1 MTIRPG
7 ETWGELVEAPTDL
20 LVIDSDAALG
30 AHVESGRPGDVLL
43 TGGDLLQTLGGP
55 SAVAGVLRF
64 PLDVLRIEADD
75 DRYVAVAH
83 VVAHEARWWGWRG
96 WRGPI
101 VAVMNVDRRGPWD
114 IAPRA
119 HPNDG
124 RADVVEV
131 DAAMGLRARAQ
142 ARRRL
147 PSGTHV
153 PHPAIHVG
161 RTARRSWRFD
171 RPLGLWVD
179 GVRRGSVRS
188 LGVTVEPDAV
198 WVHT

>member
-7 ETWGELVEAPTDL
+7 ETWGEEVEAPADL
-20 LVIDSDAALG
+20 ASIVSDAALA
-30 AHVESGRPGDVLL
+30 AHVESGDPRAVLL

-55 SAVAGVLRF
+55 SAVGGLLRF
-64 PLDVLRIEADD
+64 PIDVLRVVAE
-75 DRYVAVAH
+75 DRSFVAVAH
-83 VVAHEARWWGWRG
+83 VIARDGRSRG

-114 IAPRA
+114 VAPRA

-131 DAAMGLRARAQ
+131 DASMGFRARRE

-153 PHPAIHVG
+153 PHPAIRVT
-161 RTARRSWRFD
+161 RTADRSWSFA
-171 RPLGLWVD
+171 RPLGLWLD
-179 GVRRGSVRS
+179 GVARGPVRS
-188 LGVTVEPDAV
+188 LHVTVDPDAAT
-198 WVHT
+198 VHT

>member
-7 ETWGELVEAPTDL
+7 ETWGEEVAAPAGLVAL
-20 LVIDSDAALG
+20 DSDAALA
-30 AHVESGRPGDVLL
+30 AHVESGATGAVLL

-55 SAVAGVLRF
+55 SAVDGVLRF
-64 PLDVLRIEADD
+64 PIDVLRVVADD
-75 DRYVAVAH
+75 HRYLAVAH
-83 VVAHEARWWGWRG
+83 VVALDGPWRG

-124 RADVVEV
+124 RADVIEV
-131 DAAMGLRARAQ
+131 DGSMGVRARWE

-147 PSGTHV
+147 PGGTHV
-153 PHPAIHVG
+153 PHPAIRVT
-161 RTARRSWRFD
+161 RTADRSWSFA
-171 RPLGLWVD
+171 RPLGLWLD
-179 GVRRGSVRS
+179 GVARGPVRS
-188 LGVTVEPDAV
+188 LHVTVDPDAAT
-198 WVHT
+198 VHT